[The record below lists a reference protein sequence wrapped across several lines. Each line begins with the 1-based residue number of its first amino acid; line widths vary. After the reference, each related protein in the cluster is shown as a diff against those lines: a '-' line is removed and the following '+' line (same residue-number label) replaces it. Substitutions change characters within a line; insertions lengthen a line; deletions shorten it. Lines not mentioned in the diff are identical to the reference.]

1 MTRWTVDRGKT
12 YDRPVKHPDGTEE
25 TVTFRPLDAGDRAEF
40 NEIRILSEGEGAMR
54 TGRISVLMV
63 ERAVIAWTLKEED
76 GVTPLPLTSAIINA
90 LDPSVFDQLYEHVSF
105 GDPDVKKAKIDAL
118 TVVDGTAKDVTREG
132 EREAPLRDAAA
143 S

>member
-1 MTRWTVDRGKT
+1 MTSWTVDRGKT
-12 YDRPVKHPDGTEE
+12 YDREVRHPDGTVE

-40 NEIRILSEGEGAMR
+40 NEIRILSEGEGAVR

-63 ERAVIAWTLKEED
+63 ERAIISWTLKQD
-76 GVTPLPLTSAIINA
+76 GEPLPVTSAIINA

-105 GDPDVKKAKIDAL
+105 GDPDVKKAQIDAL
-118 TVVDGTAKDVTREG
+118 TVIDGKATRVGEG
-132 EREAPLRDAAA
+132 ERETPLHDAAA

>member
-12 YDRPVKHPDGTEE
+12 YDREIKHPNGTVE
-25 TVTFRPLDAGDRAEF
+25 TVTLRPLDAGDRAEF

-63 ERAVIAWTLKEED
+63 ERAVVAWTLKEED
-76 GVTPLPLTSAIINA
+76 GSPLPVTSAIINA
-90 LDPSVFDQLYEHVSF
+90 LEPSVFDQLEEHVSF
-105 GDPDVKKAKIDAL
+105 GDPDVKQARVDAL
-118 TVVDGTAKDVTREG
+118 SVIEGEAKLVDDREG
-132 EREAPLRDAAA
+132 ERETPLRDAAA

>member
-12 YDRPVKHPDGTEE
+12 YDREVKHPDGTEE

-40 NEIRILSEGEGAMR
+40 HEIRILSEGEGAMR

-63 ERAVIAWTLKEED
+63 ERAVVAWTLKEED
-76 GVTPLPLTSAIINA
+76 GSPLPVTSAIINA
-90 LDPSVFDQLYEHVSF
+90 LEPSVFDQLYEHVSF
-105 GDPDVKKAKIDAL
+105 GNPDVKQARIDAL
-118 TVVDGTAKDVTREG
+118 QVIEGDATVKREG
-132 EREAPLRDAAA
+132 EGDSPLRDAAA